1 MSTALH
7 YALTLDRAWAAAR
20 DGDLERAARLLDPIA
35 PTIAVLDL
43 RARIHAQR
51 GDLARADACWA
62 QVQRLDPQHEPA
74 RRGRAAIAAHRYR
87 RPAMAGA
94 AVLVLVALVAGGVV
108 WLPAPAEAPLPAA
121 APPEAPVPAA
131 APTTIDPE
139 VQRVRQQ
146 MDELAASAALH
157 RQRLSEI
164 AAALAM
170 PGLVT
175 EPRDDDVRVVF
186 DLGLFTGDTR
196 LAEGAFTTVTAV
208 GRRLPDLRVTAT
220 VVGHSVPVAGE
231 RNSGGTTTAY
241 ARAQVAA
248 GLLSEASGLP
258 LTAFTLATADQS
270 QGPHPETARNRT
282 VTLLVRPVPA

>member
-7 YALTLDRAWAAAR
+7 YALTLDRAWSAAR
-20 DGDLERAARLLDPIA
+20 AGDLDLAARLLEPVE

-62 QVQRLDPQHEPA
+62 EVQRLDPEHEPA
-74 RRGRAAIAAHRYR
+74 RRGRAAIASHGYR
-87 RPAMAGA
+87 RPVQAAA
-94 AVLVLVALVAGGVV
+94 AVLVLAALVTGGAV
-108 WLPAPAEAPLPAA
+108 WLPRLGADDPAPVA
-121 APPEAPVPAA
+121 APPSAFSAPSE
-131 APTTIDPE
+131 DPE
-139 VQRVRQQ
+139 VQRIREQVAALTASTARQQ
-146 MDELAASAALH
+146 
-157 RQRLSEI
+157 QRLAEI
-164 AAALAM
+164 AAALTL
-170 PGLVT
+170 PGVRANVLA
-175 EPRDDDVRVVF
+175 DDVRVVF
-186 DLGLFTGDTR
+186 DAGLFTSDTN
-196 LAEGAFTTVTAV
+196 LAGGTAPLLAAV
-208 GRRLPDLRVTAT
+208 GRRLAGLQVTAT

-248 GLLSEASGLP
+248 GALSTASGLP

-282 VTLLVRPVPA
+282 VTLLVHPA